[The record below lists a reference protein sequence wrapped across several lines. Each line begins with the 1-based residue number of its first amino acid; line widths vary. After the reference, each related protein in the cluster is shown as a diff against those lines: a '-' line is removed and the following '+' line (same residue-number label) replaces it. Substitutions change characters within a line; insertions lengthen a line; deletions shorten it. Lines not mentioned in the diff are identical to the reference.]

1 MVALNVALV
10 DKNLSPSRQSSD
22 RNQTVRQRFVPS
34 LGVSLSLTFFLSL
47 HFTCIVRCNTIQLFR
62 VNAVI

>member
-34 LGVSLSLTFFLSL
+34 LGVSLSLTFF
-47 HFTCIVRCNTIQLFR
+47 
-62 VNAVI
+62 